1 MNAVDIVRS
10 GTTVEGLVRTIAD
23 AIVSG
28 GLLPGARLDE
38 VGLAQRHA
46 VSRTPV
52 REALARLVAMGLVE
66 RRPNCGAVVAT
77 VGEEQLRSMFEA
89 MTELE
94 GICARLAAQRM
105 SANERGRLEAE
116 HHAAMRLVHL
126 GAEDDYAQH
135 NADFHSRIYDGAHS
149 LHVRELAIVTRRR
162 LAPFRRAQFRLPGR
176 LSKSW
181 DEHDTIVR
189 AILRADIAGAEAA
202 ARAHVATVSDA
213 SSQFVHNVVS
223 GRDIRAQ

>member
-1 MNAVDIVRS
+1 MGMMETVRS
-10 GTTVEGLVRTIAD
+10 GTTAEELVRAIAD

-28 GLLPGARLDE
+28 TLPPGARLDE
-38 VGLAQRHA
+38 TGLARRHA

-52 REALARLVAMGLVE
+52 RQALARLVAMGLVE

-77 VGEEQLRSMFEA
+77 LGEEHLRSMFEA

-105 SANERGRLEAE
+105 NASERSRLEAL
-116 HHAAMRLVHL
+116 HYAAMRLVHL
-126 GAEDDYAQH
+126 GAEEDYARH
-135 NADFHSRIYDGAHS
+135 NADFHSRLYDGAHS
-149 LHVRELAIVTRRR
+149 VHVCELAVLTRLR
-162 LAPFRRAQFRLPGR
+162 LAPFRRAQFRMPGR
-176 LSKSW
+176 LTKSW

-189 AILRADIAGAEAA
+189 AILRADVAGAEAA

-213 SSQFVHNVVS
+213 TWQFV
-223 GRDIRAQ
+223 RAAHARHHPA

>member
-1 MNAVDIVRS
+1 MGMSEPVRS
-10 GTTVEGLVRTIAD
+10 GTTVEELVRAIAD
-23 AIVSG
+23 DIVSG
-28 GLLPGARLDE
+28 TWLPGARLDE
-38 VGLAQRHA
+38 VGLARRHA

-66 RRPNCGAVVAT
+66 SRPNRGALVAKL
-77 VGEEQLRSMFEA
+77 GEDHLRSMFEA

-105 SANERGRLEAE
+105 SASERSRLEAL

-126 GAEDDYAQH
+126 GAEEDYARH
-135 NADFHSRIYDGAHS
+135 NADFHSRLYDGAHS
-149 LHVRELAIVTRRR
+149 VHVCELAVITRRR
-162 LAPFRRAQFRLPGR
+162 LAPFRRAQFRMPGR
-176 LSKSW
+176 LVKSW

-189 AILRADIAGAEAA
+189 AIMRADVAGAEAA

-213 SSQFVHNVVS
+213 SSQFVRTAIS
-223 GRDIRAQ
+223 RRDPV